1 MKLKFLVPLLA
12 FFMLTGSAFAE
23 VKVEKQ
29 NDPTEQVAA
38 VSAAVQLEVK
48 ESLKLDDAEFKSA
61 VATPFSNSNAL
72 ALGIVSASLLGI
84 FAMFADVFRKFRNQF
99 TLKNGLA
106 FLLFAAMVTVYFLM
120 PQSAEYLSLATIVPI
135 ALQIKT
141 LKDERGAKLKELDAL
156 VDTMTKEARAFNAD
170 EQKKYEAL
178 KAEVESYSQR
188 IAVLEEKEKRDLQ
201 TAAPMYNPGEQRSN
215 SEEKELS
222 NYSFLKVARAA
233 ANRKP
238 LDGLE
243 AEMNQEA
250 EREMRTAGATPSG
263 SGYAIPLVVLRNT
276 KIQKRDMTATGGTS
290 TEGGFNVATETKG
303 YIEALVEESRVIS
316 LGADYVPGAV
326 GNISMPREN
335 AVYTAG
341 WKNGE
346 NATTDEKNPTYTAVT
361 LTPKR
366 LGGFIDVSN
375 QLLAQTAPG
384 FEARIRRQIMNGQAN
399 GIDAGAIN
407 GAGSSGE
414 PTGIL
419 QTSGIGSVVG
429 GTDGAAPDRDDLV
442 DLWKAVG
449 VAKGLRGSLHY
460 LSNPQVFAKLAKTK
474 TDTGSGFFVLD
485 QNKSFMGYNFAV
497 STNVPSTLD
506 KGTATGVC
514 SAIIFGNFQDLMIT
528 QWGGVEI
535 LVDPYTQALT
545 GLTRMVVNTFTDLAV
560 LRPASFAA
568 MKDALTS

>member
-1 MKLKFLVPLLA
+1 MSTLA
-12 FFMLTGSAFAE
+12 
-23 VKVEKQ
+23 Q
-29 NDPTEQVAA
+29 
-38 VSAAVQLEVK
+38 
-48 ESLKLDDAEFKSA
+48 
-61 VATPFSNSNAL
+61 
-72 ALGIVSASLLGI
+72 
-84 FAMFADVFRKFRNQF
+84 
-99 TLKNGLA
+99 
-106 FLLFAAMVTVYFLM
+106 
-120 PQSAEYLSLATIVPI
+120 
-135 ALQIKT
+135 QIKA
-141 LKDERGAKLKELDAL
+141 LNEERAAKLKELDGL

-170 EQKKYEAL
+170 EQKKYDGF
-178 KAEVESYSQR
+178 KAEVESINQR
-188 IAVLEEKEKRDLQ
+188 LAVLVDKQKRDAE
-201 TAAPMYNPGEQRSN
+201 TATPMFNTGASAGDISR
-215 SEEKELS
+215 SEEKDIAKF
-222 NYSFLKVARAA
+222 SFLKVARNA

-243 AEMNQEA
+243 AEMNKEA
-250 EREMRTAGATPSG
+250 EREMREAGASPTG
-263 SGYAIPLVVLRNT
+263 SGYAIPLVVLRHSMVPV
-276 KIQKRDMTATGGTS
+276 QKRDMTATGGTN
-290 TEGGFNVATETKG
+290 TEGGFNVATEKKG

-316 LGADYVPGAV
+316 LGADYIPGAV

-346 NATTDEKNPTYTAVT
+346 NATTAEKNPTYTEVT

-366 LGGFIDVSN
+366 LGGYIDVSN

-407 GAGSSGE
+407 GAGNTGE

-419 QTSGIGSVVG
+419 QTSNIGSVVG

-449 VAKGLRGSLHY
+449 VAKGLRGSLHF

-474 TDTGSGFFVLD
+474 TDSGSGIFVLD
-485 QNKSFMGYNFAV
+485 QMKSFMGYNFAV

-506 KGTATGVC
+506 KGTSTGVC
-514 SAIIFGNFQDLMIT
+514 SAIIFGNFNDLMIT

-568 MKDALTS
+568 MKDATT